1 VGRNR
6 GVNSVRILPLLT
18 KDNDVNHANQFGDTA
33 LHEAAYYGC
42 SENIGLREHGADV
55 NIVND
60 RGATPLLIAALRSN
74 KDVFTRLL
82 QDPKIIVSRSETS
95 TGRTLDLPELSV

>member
-1 VGRNR
+1 MPTNLAIR
-6 GVNSVRILPLLT
+6 LY
-18 KDNDVNHANQFGDTA
+18 
-33 LHEAAYYGC
+33 EAAYYYC
-42 SENIGLREHGADV
+42 SENIGLRGRGADV

-60 RGATPLLIAALRSN
+60 TGATPLLIAALRSN

-95 TGRTLDLPELSV
+95 IGRTLDLPELSV